1 MADRNFLNA
10 TLQAAQ
16 QEIFASPN
24 ILFLG
29 DLADIFQPIRDM
41 VLEREKIHHEAC
53 RHDTTWN
60 DDSKP
65 RDPLTLLGGIQPELV
80 VECCAKAEHLAFYA
94 FPYDPPSGPFQK
106 DPFINT
112 RLMLQLLQW
121 IKEMRTLYIV
131 LNMRGF
137 HKTSGLTKPRLVL
150 GTTGLGRSPADVG
163 GSLMTMCLALLSRA
177 RFRTRVGGGIR
188 ADPVKRQKMHNEN
201 QVENSCEKAFVT

>member
-1 MADRNFLNA
+1 MADRDFLNA

-150 GTTGLGRSPADVG
+150 GTTGLGRSPADPSNPGDLVTQATFKK
-163 GSLMTMCLALLSRA
+163 SLIAQYQHAWRL
-177 RFRTRVGGGIR
+177 
-188 ADPVKRQKMHNEN
+188 K
-201 QVENSCEKAFVT
+201 